1 MAKRRPKPVHQ
12 MTVAQFEA
20 MFPDEE
26 ACASYLVARRWP
38 EGVHCPRC
46 GSVKVF
52 PVRTMKF
59 KWQCYECAP
68 NSGYRFS
75 HLAGTIF
82 ENTNKPLRQW
92 FKVTHLMLTSKKGI
106 SALQIQRLM
115 GFGSYSTAHSMCHK
129 IRSAL
134 VEPET
139 KLGGIVEVDETWIGG
154 KDKNKHWDKRG
165 RGGKHA
171 PNTKVPVIGAVKR
184 KGNVI
189 ARVLGAVGTYECEQF
204 VREAVSNK
212 VSLLA
217 TDESRV
223 YHGLSDYNHEAVN
236 HSAKR
241 YVIGAV
247 HTNTIEGFW
256 SIFKRGIVG
265 SFHKVSR
272 KYLPLYVAEFQ
283 FRYNNR
289 ANDDIFGAAIS
300 NC

>member
-1 MAKRRPKPVHQ
+1 
-12 MTVAQFEA
+12 MTAAQFEA

-26 ACASYLVARRWP
+26 NCRTYLIARRWP
-38 EGVHCPRC
+38 NGVHCPRC
-46 GSVKVF
+46 GNDKVYALASGF
-52 PVRTMKF
+52 H
-59 KWQCYECAP
+59 WQCEACTKD
-68 NSGYRFS
+68 GYRFS
-75 HLAGTIF
+75 GIAGTIF

-92 FKVTHLMLTSKKGI
+92 FKVTHLMLTSKKGV
-106 SALQIQRLM
+106 SALQIQRFM
-115 GFGSYSTAHSMCHK
+115 GFGSYKTAWGMCHK
-129 IRSAL
+129 IRTAL

-171 PNTKVPVIGAVKR
+171 PSTKTPVIGAVRR

-189 ARVLGAVGTYECEQF
+189 ARVLWSVNKVDAEAF

-223 YHGLSDYNHEAVN
+223 YNGLTDYNHQAVN
-236 HSAKR
+236 HAGKR
-241 YVIGAV
+241 YVVGAV

-289 ANDDIFGAAIS
+289 FNNDIFGTAIE

>member
-1 MAKRRPKPVHQ
+1 
-12 MTVAQFEA
+12 
-20 MFPDEE
+20 
-26 ACASYLVARRWP
+26 
-38 EGVHCPRC
+38 
-46 GSVKVF
+46 
-52 PVRTMKF
+52 
-59 KWQCYECAP
+59 
-68 NSGYRFS
+68 
-75 HLAGTIF
+75 
-82 ENTNKPLRQW
+82 
-92 FKVTHLMLTSKKGI
+92 
-106 SALQIQRLM
+106 
-115 GFGSYSTAHSMCHK
+115 MCHK
-129 IRSAL
+129 IRAAL
-134 VEPET
+134 IEPEQ

-184 KGNVI
+184 KGNVV
-189 ARVLGAVGTYECEQF
+189 ARVLGAVGTFECEQF
-204 VREAVSNK
+204 VREVVSDK

-223 YHGLSDYNHEAVN
+223 YHGLADDYNHEAVN

-265 SFHKVSR
+265 SYHKVSR
-272 KYLPLYVAEFQ
+272 KYLALYVAEFQ

-289 ANDDIFGAAIS
+289 FNDDIFGAAIGG
-300 NC
+300 C